1 MLVNLS
7 LYYIKDIKR
16 MRKHYKNVI
25 LIPQIYILQ
34 LAIIINA
41 KLNMKESVQKMN
53 GRKKYIGEL
62 YGFYR
67 KNRSIGKGGNG
78 AVYEVELLSGNG
90 LNFPVVA
97 KFFEYEG
104 PDKEKRYKRFKNE
117 IIALNELKDIDGI
130 MQVLDKKCP
139 EDIPRTMDEAWYLMP
154 KAKPYKLTRTSNL
167 YLKIVDMLQL
177 ARIIQCIH
185 ERKGA
190 HRDIKPEN

>member
-1 MLVNLS
+1 
-7 LYYIKDIKR
+7 
-16 MRKHYKNVI
+16 
-25 LIPQIYILQ
+25 
-34 LAIIINA
+34 
-41 KLNMKESVQKMN
+41 MN